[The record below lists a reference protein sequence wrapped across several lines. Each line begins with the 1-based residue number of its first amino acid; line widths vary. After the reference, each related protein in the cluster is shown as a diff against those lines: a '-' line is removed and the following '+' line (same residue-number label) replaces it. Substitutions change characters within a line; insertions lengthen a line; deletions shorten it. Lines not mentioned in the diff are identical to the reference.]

1 MARNPTIL
9 FMASFLTV
17 WRRGNGETG
26 VDWYGRHCQDAG
38 NTSYPGLAYK
48 SENIQ
53 HRLQF
58 NSNEEKIILGV
69 PVCSQDKGRNAWKG
83 TREVEAGG
91 RLGGGL
97 QRSCETTHLNLHC
110 LNYGCEIT
118 FKWKG
123 NLGCALLVLFLD
135 YEVGAAKVFGQEF
148 WLLAGCV

>member
-9 FMASFLTV
+9 FMASFLSV

-83 TREVEAGG
+83 TREGEAGG

-118 FKWKG
+118 FR
-123 NLGCALLVLFLD
+123 GCSAKIRGSWTPPPPSVRFRQHLPNAPFVLQFLT
-135 YEVGAAKVFGQEF
+135 
-148 WLLAGCV
+148 